1 MMHGSEKSDPVIVA
15 GKPTNKAERSAAELV
30 EPRAGTKGN
39 ADRQSTHWTQSQAR
53 VSHAFERIRQAVAVT
68 HPRWEP
74 HAGKPHVRICAGGA
88 RQLASLPLK
97 RRTFIAALGG
107 AAAWPLVARGQQVR
121 KLYQIGVLLPGTP
134 ATFARRTNA
143 FLEGMR
149 TLGYV
154 EGQTINIEWRWGQDK
169 VEGLPEF
176 AADLVGRKPDVL
188 VTAGTS
194 AAKALKNATG
204 TIPIVMA
211 IIGDPV
217 AVGLAD
223 SLAVP
228 GGNATG
234 LSVIA
239 PELSGK
245 RLELLKEIAPYVS
258 SVGVLLNTTNPQS
271 HLELKETETAAYAL
285 GLKVQPIEFS
295 PERTLEQSF
304 ATTSNISPQSLIV
317 LTDPI
322 LFSQRKKIVELA
334 TSSRLPGMYN
344 FREFV
349 AVGGLMSYGPND
361 TDLYSRAAS
370 YVDKILKGA
379 KPTELPI
386 EQPTKFDL
394 VINLKTA
401 KAIGLEVPPSLLA
414 RADEVIE

>member
-1 MMHGSEKSDPVIVA
+1 LLAHADEMLEM
-15 GKPTNKAERSAAELV
+15 NR
-30 EPRAGTKGN
+30 RA
-39 ADRQSTHWTQSQAR
+39 
-53 VSHAFERIRQAVAVT
+53 
-68 HPRWEP
+68 
-74 HAGKPHVRICAGGA
+74 
-88 RQLASLPLK
+88 
-97 RRTFIAALGG
+97 FIAGLGG
-107 AAAWPLVARGQQVR
+107 AAAWPVVARAQQVR
-121 KLYQIGVLLPGTP
+121 KTYQIAVLLPGTP
-134 ATFARRTNA
+134 ATFARRTDA
-143 FLEGMR
+143 FLEGIR

-169 VEGLPEF
+169 VDGLPEL
-176 AADLVGRKPDVL
+176 AAELVARKPDVL
-188 VTAGTS
+188 VTAGTP

-204 TIPIVMA
+204 AIPIVMA

-234 LSVIA
+234 LSIIA

-245 RLELLKEIAPYVS
+245 RLELLKEIAPHVS
-258 SVGVLLNTTNPQS
+258 SVGVLLNITNPQS
-271 HLELKETETAAYAL
+271 HLELKETQTAANAL

-295 PERTLEQSF
+295 PELTLEQSF
-304 ATTSNISPQSLIV
+304 ATTTNIPPQSLIV
-317 LTDPI
+317 LTDPV
-322 LFSQRKKIVELA
+322 LFSQRKKVVELA
-334 TSSRLPGMYN
+334 MRSRLPGMYN

-349 AVGGLMSYGPND
+349 AVGGLMSYGPSD
-361 TDLYSRAAS
+361 TDLYRRAAG

-394 VINLKTA
+394 AINLKAA
-401 KAIGLEVPPSLLA
+401 KVLGLAVSPTLLA

>member
-1 MMHGSEKSDPVIVA
+1 M
-15 GKPTNKAERSAAELV
+15 RR
-30 EPRAGTKGN
+30 RA
-39 ADRQSTHWTQSQAR
+39 
-53 VSHAFERIRQAVAVT
+53 
-68 HPRWEP
+68 
-74 HAGKPHVRICAGGA
+74 
-88 RQLASLPLK
+88 
-97 RRTFIAALGG
+97 FIAALGG
-107 AAAWPLVARGQQVR
+107 AAARPLVACGQQVH
-121 KLYQIGVLLPGTP
+121 KVYQIGVLLPGTP

-149 TLGYV
+149 AFGYV

-169 VEGLPEF
+169 VEGLPEL
-176 AADLVGRKPDVL
+176 AADLVNRKPDVL

-194 AAKALKNATG
+194 AANALKNATG

-228 GGNATG
+228 GGNTTG
-234 LSVIA
+234 LSIIA

-245 RLELLKEIAPYVS
+245 RLELLKEIAPQVS

-271 HLELKETETAAYAL
+271 RLELKEMETAANAL
-285 GLKVQPIEFS
+285 GLNAQPIEFS
-295 PERTLEQSF
+295 PERTLEQCF
-304 ATTSNISPQSLIV
+304 ATTSNITPQSLIV

-322 LFSQRKKIVELA
+322 LFSQRRKIVELA
-334 TSSRLPGMYN
+334 MRGRLPGMYN

-349 AVGGLMSYGPND
+349 AVGGLMSYGPSD
-361 TDLYSRAAS
+361 TDLYRRAAS

-394 VINLKTA
+394 AINLKTA
-401 KAIGLEVPPSLLA
+401 KTLGITVPPTLLA